1 VNVLKGIRIVTDS
14 TADLDRETL
23 RRYGIHVIPLH
34 IHVNGRSY
42 LDGVDLSPDELLHM
56 MKEADELPKTS
67 QPSFAAFSQI
77 YEKLTKEGYEVL
89 SIHLSGK
96 LSGIIQTARM
106 AAEAFRGKVKVI
118 DSFFISKALSFQ
130 VVEAAKLAMER
141 LPMERIIRRMEDI
154 RQKTKL
160 YVVVDT
166 LENLVKG
173 GRIGKGKA
181 LLGSLL
187 NIKPIASLEDGV
199 YTPVTNARSHRQA
212 VRHLMETF
220 IRETMGKTVKGIGI
234 VHAEGLELAKSLKEK
249 ILERFAHLEIPV
261 EKTTPVISIH
271 TGPGAIGFMY
281 YAE

>member
-1 VNVLKGIRIVTDS
+1 MKGIRIVTDS

-118 DSFFISKALSFQ
+118 DSFFISKASSFQ
-130 VVEAAKLAMER
+130 VVEAAKMAMER

-199 YTPVTNARSHRQA
+199 YTQVTNARSHRQA

>member
-1 VNVLKGIRIVTDS
+1 LKGIRIVTDS

-199 YTPVTNARSHRQA
+199 YTQVTNARSHRQA

>member
-1 VNVLKGIRIVTDS
+1 MKGIRIVTDS

-199 YTPVTNARSHRQA
+199 YTQVTNARSHRQA